1 MSRLLSSSQGPVL
14 TLTSAPPDFGHP
26 TGAYNGILASA
37 LPLGSVIG
45 LPLIPLV
52 NDTFGRRWCI
62 MFGSCIM
69 IIGTFIQG
77 FAISGKRPVLVY
89 VPAAGPF

>member
-1 MSRLLSSSQGPVL
+1 MLS
-14 TLTSAPPDFGHP
+14 DFGYP

-45 LPLIPLV
+45 LPLIPLI

-69 IIGTFIQG
+69 IIGTIIQG
-77 FAISGKRPVLVY
+77 FAINGEPSRLPQFSY
-89 VPAAGPF
+89 SRAARADIETKGPCTS

>member
-1 MSRLLSSSQGPVL
+1 M
-14 TLTSAPPDFGHP
+14 PDFGNP

-45 LPLIPLV
+45 LPFIPLI

-62 MFGSCIM
+62 MFGSCVM
-69 IIGTFIQG
+69 VIGTIIQG
-77 FAISGKRPVLVY
+77 FAFNGS
-89 VPAAGPF
+89 